1 MHGQSSPA
9 DDEAR
14 AESAVLALL
23 IREQRPWSDS
33 EVALEIG
40 DPISST
46 DAIRRLQAAGLVHR
60 LGGFVFAT
68 RAALR
73 SIEIAL

>member
-14 AESAVLALL
+14 MEFAVLALL
-23 IREQRPWSDS
+23 TGEQRPWSDT

-40 DPISST
+40 DPIRSS
-46 DAIRRLQAAGLVHR
+46 DAVRRLQAAGLVHR
-60 LGGFVFAT
+60 LDRFVFAT
-68 RAALR
+68 RAAVR
-73 SIEIAL
+73 SAEIAL